1 MVVNQPNR
9 QDCQNFQLD
18 SLGLIDHE
26 FDMVNLHLLARCL
39 RQIMLRCG
47 TLTDP
52 FNLFMGKQRRAEEIP
67 YRFIYPKPAH
77 KQFNGH
83 MVIKH
88 DM

>member
-1 MVVNQPNR
+1 MPELEK
-9 QDCQNFQLD
+9 LD

-26 FDMVNLHLLARCL
+26 FDMVNLHFRARL
-39 RQIMLRCG
+39 RQIMLCCG
-47 TLTDP
+47 TLTDL